1 LPPEKSVRANIVFF
15 VTAIMPG
22 TVARPKNWSEPAYI
36 PTIDHTMVELHTPVF
51 VYEPRETP
59 SVDFDTLGRFRLHFI
74 AADGSSIFVRM
85 DRQMLQDLKQ
95 QIAEAVE
102 RT

>member
-1 LPPEKSVRANIVFF
+1 MFFRVRCFPRNRGSLRELAQVRAL
-15 VTAIMPG
+15 
-22 TVARPKNWSEPAYI
+22 
-36 PTIDHTMVELHTPVF
+36 PTIARTMVELHTPVF

-59 SVDFDTLGRFRLHFI
+59 TVDFDTLGRFRLHFI
-74 AADGSSIFVRM
+74 ATDRSSVFLRM
-85 DRQMLQDLKQ
+85 DRQMLHDLRI

>member
-1 LPPEKSVRANIVFF
+1 
-15 VTAIMPG
+15 
-22 TVARPKNWSEPAYI
+22 
-36 PTIDHTMVELHTPVF
+36 MVKLHVPVF

-59 SVDFDTLGRFRLHFI
+59 TVDFDTLGRFRLHFV
-74 AADGSSIFVRM
+74 ATDGSSVFVRT
-85 DRQMLQDLKQ
+85 DRQMMNDLRT

>member
-1 LPPEKSVRANIVFF
+1 
-15 VTAIMPG
+15 
-22 TVARPKNWSEPAYI
+22 
-36 PTIDHTMVELHTPVF
+36 MVEFHTPVF

-59 SVDFDTLGRFRLHFI
+59 IVDFDTLSRSKLHFI
-74 AADGSSIFVRM
+74 ATDGSSVFVRM
-85 DRQMLQDLKQ
+85 DQQMPNDVGT